1 VTRLRAVTA
10 PLALA
15 RRRLRS
21 DPFFAVALFA
31 AIAATAFLFAL
42 VPQAFDRMAASSLER
57 TVAGANPLERNVTIT
72 GAGRI
77 AATAGENPLESVGSA
92 GETYEGRFPDSVR
105 SVIDEGRATVE
116 TVRYTIVAAPGQLAP
131 AGTTRFLTLRH
142 LDDAG
147 NHLEV
152 AHGALPSDRAGAVEL
167 PFGDGEPVT
176 GIEIAV
182 SETMA
187 QQLSLALGERIYA
200 FPATDDTL
208 VRGVPLSEQR
218 HIALE
223 VVGILA
229 PVEGDA
235 AWIRDARLGRAV
247 IRDTETA
254 RLVYG
259 YALFSA
265 AAYNEVLAGV
275 DPVPLRYEWRYL
287 VDSAAVAESD
297 TKRLASDV
305 RRIDAIFGRT
315 NFAQR
320 LGFGVR
326 TGLARILQRYE
337 RDRVAAEAV
346 LAVGG
351 IALLA
356 VAFTVLGVLAALA
369 AERRS
374 EEIARIRSRGG
385 SLTQTLA
392 AQALE
397 GLLVAVPAGAAGY
410 AAATLAAGRSPAL
423 LPGLLVLAIVLA
435 GGALLAGVAAGP
447 ARRALVAKVREE
459 SAVPRLSPLR
469 VAAEALVV
477 IASAAGA
484 YLLRRRGLSAE
495 GGFDPFLAAVPI
507 LVGLAAGLVAL
518 RLYPLLL
525 QGLARAAAP
534 RPDLVPTLGLRR
546 LARQP
551 SLGAAPFLVVLLATA
566 VGVFAATI
574 ASTLAA
580 AQEGVAAS
588 RLTSLDADTAY
599 IFRAGV
605 GVAGVYAA
613 LGLVLAPVLTAR
625 SRLRDFGYLR
635 AVGLSRRDVLRLAAF
650 ELAPPVAVALVFG
663 LLLGVALAYLVEPG
677 LDLGALAAGEKAAVR
692 PALLAPLIL
701 AAALLLVTIG
711 ATLLAG
717 AAARRVSLS
726 RVLRMGER

>member
-1 VTRLRAVTA
+1 MTRLRAVAA

-21 DPFFAVALFA
+21 DPFFAAALFA

-57 TVAGANPLERNVTIT
+57 TVAGAKPLERNVAIT

-77 AATAGENPLESVGSA
+77 DATGGENPLRGVESIGDM
-92 GETYEGRFPDSVR
+92 YEGKFPDSVR
-105 SVIDEGRATVE
+105 SVIGEWRTTVE
-116 TVRYTIVAAPGQLAP
+116 TVRYTIVTAPGQDAP
-131 AGTTRFLTLRH
+131 AGTTRYLTLRY
-142 LDDAG
+142 LDDAVD
-147 NHLEV
+147 HLEV
-152 AHGALPSDRAGAVEL
+152 TRGALPSDGAGAVEL
-167 PFGDGEPVT
+167 PFGDESPVT
-176 GIEIAV
+176 GLEIAL

-187 QQLSLALGERIYA
+187 EQLSLGLGDRIYA

-208 VRGVPLSEQR
+208 VRGVSLSEQR
-218 HIALE
+218 HLALE

-229 PVEGDA
+229 PTERDA
-235 AWIRDARLGRAV
+235 PWIRDSRLDRAV
-247 IRDTETA
+247 TRDTDTA
-254 RLVYG
+254 RFVYG

-275 DPVPLRYEWRYL
+275 DSVPLRYEWRYL
-287 VDSAAVAESD
+287 VDPAAVGESD
-297 TKRLASDV
+297 AKRLASDV

-320 LGFGVR
+320 LGFGVQ

-337 RDRVAAEAV
+337 ADRLAAGAV

-356 VAFTVLGVLAALA
+356 VAFAVLGVLAALA
-369 AERRS
+369 AERRA
-374 EEIARIRSRGG
+374 EEITRIRSRGG

-397 GLLVAVPAGAAGY
+397 GLLVAVPAGALGY
-410 AAATLAAGRSPAL
+410 VAATLAAGRSPGL
-423 LPGLLVLAIVLA
+423 LPGLLVLTIVLA
-435 GGALLAGVAAGP
+435 AGALLAGVAAGP
-447 ARRALVAKVREE
+447 ARRALAAKVREG

-477 IASAAGA
+477 IASIAGA

-507 LVGLAAGLVAL
+507 LVGLAAGLLAL
-518 RLYPLLL
+518 RLYPFLLH
-525 QGLARAAAP
+525 GLARAAAP
-534 RPDLVPTLGLRR
+534 RPDLVPALGLRR

-574 ASTLAA
+574 ASTIAA
-580 AQEGVAAS
+580 AQEGVTAS
-588 RLTSLDADTAY
+588 RLTSLDADTVDV
-599 IFRAGV
+599 FRAGIGIV
-605 GVAGVYAA
+605 GIYAA
-613 LGLVLAPVLTAR
+613 LGLVLAPILTAR

-635 AVGLSRRDVLRLAAF
+635 AVGLTRRDVLRLAAF
-650 ELAPPVAVALVFG
+650 ELAPPVAAALLLG
-663 LLLGVALAYLVEPG
+663 LLLGIALAYLVEPG
-677 LDLGALAAGEKAAVR
+677 LDLSALAAGEEAAVR
-692 PALLAPLIL
+692 PALVAPVVL
-701 AAALLLVTIG
+701 AAALVLVTIG
-711 ATLLAG
+711 ATLVAG
-717 AAARRVSLS
+717 AAAGRVSLS
-726 RVLRMGER
+726 RVLRTGER